1 MSRPLAASIAA
12 SAMMTVSCVASMAG
26 PADAG
31 EPPLAGD
38 GPCNAAAAN
47 GLIGEPASQPLAAEA
62 MRLSGARAFR
72 WIPID
77 SAVTM
82 DYRPDRLN
90 VELDE
95 NSVMRTF
102 RCG

>member
-1 MSRPLAASIAA
+1 
-12 SAMMTVSCVASMAG
+12 MMTVSCAASTVG
-26 PADAG
+26 PADAA
-31 EPPLAGD
+31 EPQIAGD
-38 GPCNAAAAN
+38 GPCDAAAAD
-47 GLIGEPASQPLAAEA
+47 GLIGEPASRQLAVEA

-72 WIPID
+72 WIPVD

-82 DYRPDRLN
+82 DYSPNRLN